1 MIKSSKSLSALLI
14 LFLCLA
20 SASRYIQW
28 IIFDRDILY
37 TPITKLKLNSDE
49 CKPKEDSLISYY
61 RNINSNVLLIIIDA
75 FPNPKVYKDMVGTD
89 SKLHNFLIENSQET
103 IYVSGASQKTY
114 SSLPY
119 LLGKL
124 SPVRNC
130 RYPLFRGAIKPNI
143 LINSKN
149 LASKDGLCSI
159 IYNSVSPNKF
169 IRYTNKI
176 RAILNPEY
184 AQKLKEESIDCS
196 LVNTKLLDKAVDK
209 LNYFYSKE
217 KGSLNILHEMQF
229 TMRSASEMQENL
241 QDYDE
246 AYYKS
251 IIFLINK
258 LKDTNKINEIIIMN
272 DHGPRIGKSSFKSD
286 NFEEIR
292 LFDDMF
298 YGIFVSR
305 FKLSNHEKESLISQP
320 ILKKIIPSSKIR
332 YCDDGYG
339 NINKIRE
346 LGEIEYCH
354 LLRKKHK

>member
-1 MIKSSKSLSALLI
+1 
-14 LFLCLA
+14 
-20 SASRYIQW
+20 
-28 IIFDRDILY
+28 
-37 TPITKLKLNSDE
+37 
-49 CKPKEDSLISYY
+49 
-61 RNINSNVLLIIIDA
+61 
-75 FPNPKVYKDMVGTD
+75 MVGND
-89 SKLHNFLIENSQET
+89 SRLHNFLRENSQET

-149 LASKDGLCSI
+149 LASKDGLCPI

-169 IRYTNKI
+169 IRYTNKM

-184 AQKLKEESIDCS
+184 AQKVKEESIDCS
-196 LVNTKLLDKAVDK
+196 LANKKFSGKVFDK

-217 KGSLNILHEMQF
+217 TGSLNILHEMQF
-229 TMRSASEMQENL
+229 TMISESEMKENL
-241 QDYDE
+241 EDYDE

-251 IIFLINK
+251 ILFLINK
-258 LKDTNKINEIIIMN
+258 LKDSNKIDEIIIMN
-272 DHGPRIGKSSFKSD
+272 DHGPRIGKSGFKSD
-286 NFEEIR
+286 DLEEIS
-292 LFDDMF
+292 LYDDMF

-305 FKLSNHEKESLISQP
+305 FKLSKDEKESSIPEP
-320 ILKKIIPSSKIR
+320 ILKKIIPSSKNR

-354 LLRKKHK
+354 LLKKKRKEV